1 MSSELLS
8 IFLAHHLYLGGT
20 FALCAL
26 LTKRSTPLKQRTKDL
41 INIVS
46 ILAASLLIGKR
57 KDFLLSSRQCVSLG
71 DGALTPAVSVL
82 SAVEGLALNAPNLH
96 RWIVPIT
103 VLILIMLFFVQQWGT
118 STIGNTF
125 APVMLIWFSSLLAIG
140 IWRIRLKPVIL
151 RSFNPYEAIRY
162 LIHEKRAGF
171 YHIGQCR
178 YQSCFFP

>member
-1 MSSELLS
+1 M
-8 IFLAHHLYLGGT
+8 
-20 FALCAL
+20 
-26 LTKRSTPLKQRTKDL
+26 KQRTKDL

-46 ILAASLLIGKR
+46 ILAASLLIGED
-57 KDFLLSSRQCVSLG
+57 KDFFSKSERSVSSG

-103 VLILIMLFFVQQWGT
+103 IVILILLFVVQQWGT

-125 APVMLIWFSSLLAIG
+125 APIMFIWFSSLFAIG

-151 RSFNPYEAIRY
+151 KSFNPYEAVRY
-162 LIHEKRAGF
+162 LIKEKRAGF
-171 YHIGQCR
+171 YRIGQ
-178 YQSCFFP
+178 SHHVGTSFL

>member
-1 MSSELLS
+1 M
-8 IFLAHHLYLGGT
+8 
-20 FALCAL
+20 
-26 LTKRSTPLKQRTKDL
+26 

-57 KDFLLSSRQCVSLG
+57 RGSSLSSRRCVSLG

-82 SAVEGLALNAPNLH
+82 SAVEGLALNAPDLH

-103 VLILIMLFFVQQWGT
+103 VVILILLFFVQQWGT

-125 APVMLIWFSSLLAIG
+125 APIMLIWFSSLFTIG
-140 IWRIRLKPVIL
+140 IWRIRLKPTIL
-151 RSFNPYEAIRY
+151 KSFNPYEAIRY

-178 YQSCFFP
+178 YQSYFFIRI